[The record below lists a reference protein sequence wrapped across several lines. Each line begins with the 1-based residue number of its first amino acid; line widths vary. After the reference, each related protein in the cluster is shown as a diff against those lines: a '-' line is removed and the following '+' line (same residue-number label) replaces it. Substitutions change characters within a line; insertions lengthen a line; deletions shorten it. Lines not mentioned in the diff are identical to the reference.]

1 MPRDIGFRVYLIT
14 DRRLFSGIDG
24 LLEGVEEALKGG
36 VRAVQVREKDLPTR
50 ELLSLSYRMRD
61 VTGRYGASLFIN
73 DRADIALAVGAEGVH
88 LGQAGMPVR
97 AVRKVLPD
105 DMLIGVSTHSV
116 EEALQAEEEKA
127 DFITIGPVFPTP
139 SKLRYGAPI
148 GLETVRAVRER
159 VSVPMFGIGGI
170 KSDNVREVMETGV
183 NGIALISG
191 ILSAPDRR
199 HAAESFNSLWG
210 SEE

>member
-1 MPRDIGFRVYLIT
+1 MLREIGFRVYLVT

-24 LLEGVEEALKGG
+24 LLEGIEEALKGG
-36 VRAVQVREKDLPTR
+36 VKAVQVREKDLTTR

-88 LGQAGMPVR
+88 LGQASMPVR

-116 EEALQAEEEKA
+116 EEALQAEEERA

-139 SKLRYGAPI
+139 SKLRYGA
-148 GLETVRAVRER
+148 
-159 VSVPMFGIGGI
+159 
-170 KSDNVREVMETGV
+170 
-183 NGIALISG
+183 
-191 ILSAPDRR
+191 
-199 HAAESFNSLWG
+199 
-210 SEE
+210 